1 MLFMVHG
8 VQTQSYELLQMQ
20 VVLNTHLTLE
30 FNSLLGLP
38 VALNKH
44 GRPVAGPSTATGDRT
59 VALQLSHHYFT
70 VVTKTDTSTQG
81 EQEDSRVEHH
91 GMVYTR
97 SKHTLVNS
105 YSSRHLIWSIYFGH
119 NTYPVSVVCLFGHCF
134 VQSEWINKAKASEN
148 WDQRSPK
155 GHIMIA
161 RSHLVSTVCKAKW
174 RENCRQWSGKIS
186 IIPGIYLLNKT
197 FTLGVYSGKRLSQV
211 I

>member
-30 FNSLLGLP
+30 FNSSLGLP

-97 SKHTLVNS
+97 SKHTATLQD
-105 YSSRHLIWSIYFGH
+105 
-119 NTYPVSVVCLFGHCF
+119 TLFGVSILVTTLIQCQLY
-134 VQSEWINKAKASEN
+134 VSSATASCN
-148 WDQRSPK
+148 
-155 GHIMIA
+155 
-161 RSHLVSTVCKAKW
+161 
-174 RENCRQWSGKIS
+174 
-186 IIPGIYLLNKT
+186 LNE
-197 FTLGVYSGKRLSQV
+197 
-211 I
+211 